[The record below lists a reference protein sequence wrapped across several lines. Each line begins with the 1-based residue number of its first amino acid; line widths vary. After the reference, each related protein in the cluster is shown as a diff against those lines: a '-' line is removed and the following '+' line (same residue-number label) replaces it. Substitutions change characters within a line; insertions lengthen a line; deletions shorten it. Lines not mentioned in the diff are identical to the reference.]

1 MARLIY
7 SLLFYL
13 AQPAVWLRL
22 WWRARKQP
30 EYLQHVGER
39 YGHYPQTVPPHLL
52 WLHVVSVGETRA
64 AEPLIKAL
72 LEAYPDHSLLLTHMT
87 PTGRATGGELIAKYG
102 PRLLQAYL
110 PYDLPGPC
118 RRFFSHFQPKL
129 GLLMETELWPNLIAM
144 ANGCGAPLLL
154 VNARLSQ
161 RSQRGYLRFA
171 RLIRPALQQLAGV
184 AAQTPADALRL
195 TGIGARDVKIFG
207 NIKFDVTP
215 APEKLQQGHHW
226 RTALGS
232 RPVWLAA
239 STREGEEP
247 AILDAFA
254 RHATP
259 DTLLLLV
266 PRHPQRFDEV
276 ATLIEAQRLPFAR
289 RSSGPIPSA
298 ESRVWLGDSM
308 GEMPA
313 YFATADIVLMGGTFL
328 PFGGQNLIEAAA
340 CGCPVLV
347 GPHTYNFA
355 QATEDAL
362 ACGAARRVE
371 NAEAAAIEAARLM
384 ADRTRLENMRAAAG
398 EFSQAHRGA
407 TARTLALIQA
417 TMATRTTG

>member
-1 MARLIY
+1 MPRLIY

-39 YGHYPQTVPPHLL
+39 YGHYPQPVPPRLL
-52 WLHVVSVGETRA
+52 WLHAVSVGETRA

-118 RRFFSHFQPKL
+118 RRFFGHFRPRL
-129 GLLMETELWPNLIAM
+129 GLLMETELWPNLIAS
-144 ANGCGAPLLL
+144 AHGCNAPVLL

-171 RLIRPALQQLAGV
+171 PLIRPAVQQLTDV
-184 AAQTPADALRL
+184 AAQTPADAARL
-195 TGIGARDVKIFG
+195 TGIGAQDVKVFG

-215 APEKLQQGHHW
+215 APEKLHQGRQW
-226 RTALGS
+226 RKAFGS

-247 AILDAFA
+247 AILDAFVH
-254 RHATP
+254 HATP

-276 ATLIEAQRLPFAR
+276 AALASARGLALQR
-289 RSSGPIPSA
+289 RSTEEA
-298 ESRVWLGDSM
+298 VRAQTRVLLGDSM
-308 GEMPA
+308 GEMFA
-313 YFATADIVLMGGTFL
+313 YYAAADVALIGGSWL
-328 PFGGQNLIEAAA
+328 PFGGQNLIEACAVGTAA
-340 CGCPVLV
+340 VI
-347 GPHTYNFA
+347 GPHTFNF
-355 QATEDAL
+355 QAVAEDAER
-362 ACGAARRVE
+362 AGAAIRAQD
-371 NAEAAAIEAARLM
+371 AEAG
-384 ADRTRLENMRAAAG
+384 MRAALAVVADPARRDEIAAAG
-398 EFSQAHRGA
+398 RAFATTHQGA
-407 TARTLALIQA
+407 TARSVALLRA
-417 TMATRTTG
+417 MSVRREA